1 MLNKDGRCC
10 FTQETRTSRQE
21 RRRRAQGEGGT
32 SKFDSM
38 FHYCNVVS
46 IYLYSLTNK
55 EPKKAEKRAAAP
67 APAAAVESG
76 ESQVKRGRGRPKGS
90 GKKAS
95 GAAGASAA
103 KSKVCFLF
111 YFLKII
117 FSHSR
122 ITYYYTINF
131 WIKLI

>member
-1 MLNKDGRCC
+1 MADAASPKKRGRPAKKDAAEHKEKEVRPNLIPC
-10 FTQETRTSRQE
+10 
-21 RRRRAQGEGGT
+21 
-32 SKFDSM
+32 
-38 FHYCNVVS
+38 S
-46 IYLYSLTNK
+46 IIAMWFQFIYIVCLTNK

-111 YFLKII
+111 YLKKII

-131 WIKLI
+131 WVKLI